1 MLMSLIGAAT
11 ASMNAQGILQWDE
24 VYPDRET
31 ICADV
36 AGQTL
41 MVLDQEG
48 VLKGM
53 VVLNEHQD
61 KEYADVDWQ
70 LTQGRQLVVHR
81 LCVHPQ
87 YQGQGVA
94 KRLMALA
101 EDYAQQGGYSA
112 IRLDTFIQNPVSV
125 GLYGRLAYQQVGV
138 VTFRKGQFF
147 CFEKSVT
154 QTQRHE
160 GRASQ

>member
-1 MLMSLIGAAT
+1 MDLIGAAT
-11 ASMNAQGILQWDE
+11 ASMNAQGVLQWDE

-36 AGQTL
+36 AGETL
-41 MVLDQEG
+41 MVLDEDG
-48 VLKGM
+48 ALKGM
-53 VVLNEHQD
+53 VVLNEYQD
-61 KEYADVDWQ
+61 REYADVDWQ

-81 LCVHPQ
+81 LCVHPL

-94 KRLMALA
+94 KRLMEFA

-112 IRLDTFIQNPVSV
+112 IRLDAFSQNPISL
-125 GLYGRLAYQQVGV
+125 GLYDKLGYRKTGV
-138 VTFRKGQFF
+138 VTFRKGLFH

-154 QTQRHE
+154 CAQQ
-160 GRASQ
+160 